1 MIQLAP
7 KSAGTIFPAPPPRV
21 FNDASPGF
29 PLPAFTTKN
38 VIKPFVAP
46 TAPTPPDP
54 PTTPNVTV
62 VTLEKAP
69 KRTVDQLGKS
79 NIEILTGFA
88 PDVPEVLGYVD
99 FPNVS
104 GSGDSTTAACFS
116 LRVQSDALNLA
127 QAERMIQTA
136 VENELAVKNLG
147 YNVVDIVPEKIA
159 KTMPFLQI
167 TDRKTAIYDRKDQIV
182 AREIVIFEKI

>member
-7 KSAGTIFPAPPPRV
+7 KSAGAIFPAPTMRV
-21 FNDASPGF
+21 LNDTSPGF
-29 PLPAFTTKN
+29 PLPAFTAKD

-46 TAPTPPDP
+46 TEPPPPLP
-54 PTTPNVTV
+54 PTIPNVTV

-99 FPNVS
+99 FPSVS
-104 GSGDSTTAACFS
+104 GSSDSTTARRS
-116 LRVQSDALNLA
+116 YS
-127 QAERMIQTA
+127 
-136 VENELAVKNLG
+136 
-147 YNVVDIVPEKIA
+147 
-159 KTMPFLQI
+159 
-167 TDRKTAIYDRKDQIV
+167 
-182 AREIVIFEKI
+182 